1 MITWHEVP
9 DVITRNLVAAI
20 GTITYAFTSIGP
32 VAWVTMAW
40 VLVQMAKFL
49 VTWWREERARWK
61 ARADK

>member
-1 MITWHEVP
+1 MIM
-9 DVITRNLVAAI
+9 ITRNLVAVI
-20 GTITYAFTSIGP
+20 GTVAYAFTSIGP

-61 ARADK
+61 ARANK